1 MRRKG
6 FQLSIHYHIVV
17 FVGTVV
23 FRVVAS
29 DADSP
34 DSDLTFD
41 FSSNTFHL
49 LSNGDVVLKK
59 TLNYEVCAAYSVL
72 HL

>member
-1 MRRKG
+1 MN
-6 FQLSIHYHIVV
+6 FQFTIIFIV